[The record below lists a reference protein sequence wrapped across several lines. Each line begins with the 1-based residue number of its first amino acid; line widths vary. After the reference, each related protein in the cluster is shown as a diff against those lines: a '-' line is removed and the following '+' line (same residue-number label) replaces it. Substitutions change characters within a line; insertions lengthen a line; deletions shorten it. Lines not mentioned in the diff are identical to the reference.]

1 MKISTKGRYAIQL
14 VIDVA
19 RYQDAGPVSLRQA
32 AEREQISEK
41 YLEQLA
47 RQLTRGGV
55 LKSTRGAHGGYT
67 TARPANELTAGDV
80 LRVSEG
86 TAPVAC
92 LEDGAQLCPSMGTCA
107 TIDFWNGLDKAID
120 DYVNS
125 VSIATLVKQSREASA
140 RSKEAAQKMA
150 ERIEREIEQRQLAE
164 RQELKS

>member
-1 MKISTKGRYAIQL
+1 MKISTKGRYAVQL

-19 RYQDAGPVSLRQA
+19 LHQDAGPVSLRQA
-32 AEREQISEK
+32 AQREHISEK

-55 LKSTRGAHGGYT
+55 LKSTRGAHGGYS
-67 TARPANELTAGDV
+67 TARSIHDLTAGDI

-92 LEDGAQLCPSMGTCA
+92 LEEGADICPTMGTCT

-120 DYVNS
+120 AYVNS
-125 VSIATLVKQSREASA
+125 VSVADLVKQSKAVDA
-140 RSKEAAQKMA
+140 RSKEAAAQIA
-150 ERIEREIEQRQLAE
+150 QRLENDIEQRQRAE
-164 RQELKS
+164 SAQ